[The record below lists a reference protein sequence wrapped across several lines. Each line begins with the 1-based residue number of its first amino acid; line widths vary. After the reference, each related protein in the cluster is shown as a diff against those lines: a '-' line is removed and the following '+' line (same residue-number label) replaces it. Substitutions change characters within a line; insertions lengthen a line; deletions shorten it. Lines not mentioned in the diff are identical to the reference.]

1 MINLNFLKKKNEIG
15 RAKKAISGSFTS
27 LLNHFF
33 FVLFQLIITPLILS
47 KLGQGVLGSYA
58 IILQI
63 IGCGII
69 LDFGFSTSFNR
80 LLAQEYNSS
89 KNYIKFISI
98 LKTGKI
104 ILYLIN
110 GLTAI
115 VLLLLASNLNNI
127 FSNDVELNNSI
138 KYSLILISLW
148 TVIRTPLYIF
158 NFALNSSQDL
168 STINLI
174 KIVSTIFRFL
184 FTIIFIF
191 KGYGLVGIILSNIL
205 AELLDALLQKLIFY
219 KFYPH
224 FKKYNPK
231 FDKAMAIKMMNFGF
245 KYWGVNLSGL
255 LYLGVD
261 NILIG
266 AVYGAGIASVYFT
279 SKMLASLLIT
289 IISKIIDQ
297 TYPALNQMAK
307 QDGYDYLRIRVVNI
321 YRYLLL
327 VAIPASVFLA
337 NFMEPLIIFWLG
349 EKQYGGHLLSIAL
362 SIYVFLQVNFH
373 LTGITI
379 LVLGNLGYWS
389 IISII
394 SSIFG
399 ILSAY
404 YFSNFGL
411 AYIALSIS
419 VSMLFPLIYLQYQLI
434 KFLRLKKKEIVKII
448 IKPTICSIQLMFF
461 TFFFQLY
468 NNPYS
473 IINNAI
479 WAFFYTFLV
488 IAFTWQVGLLRSER
502 MIIIKYILSWQT
514 FKLK

>member
-1 MINLNFLKKKNEIG
+1 MIGINFLQKKIEIG
-15 RAKKAISGSFTS
+15 RAKKAISGSFTA

-89 KNYIKFISI
+89 KNYMRFISI

-104 ILYLIN
+104 VLYLIN

-115 VLLLLASNLNNI
+115 VLLLLAFNLNNF

-174 KIVSTIFRFL
+174 KIVSTIFRLL

-205 AELLDALLQKLIFY
+205 AELLGALLLKTFFY

-224 FKKYNPK
+224 FNKFNPK
-231 FDKAMAIKMMNFGF
+231 FDRAIAAKMINFGF

-266 AVYGAGIASVYFT
+266 SVYGASIASVYFT
-279 SKMLASLLIT
+279 SKMLASLIIT

-297 TYPALNQMAK
+297 TYPALNQMAN
-307 QDGYDYLRIRVVNI
+307 QNGYDYLKIRVVNI

-327 VAIPASVFLA
+327 LAIPSSIFLA

-349 EKQYGGHLLSIAL
+349 EKQYGGNLLSIAL
-362 SIYVFLQVNFH
+362 SVYVFLQVNFH

-379 LVLGNLGYWS
+379 LVIGNLGYWS

-404 YFSNFGL
+404 YFSSFGL
-411 AYIALSIS
+411 AYVTLSIS
-419 VSMLFPLIYLQYQLI
+419 ASMILPLIYLQYQLI
-434 KFLRLKKKEIVKII
+434 EFLKLKKKEVAKII
-448 IKPTICSIQLMFF
+448 LRPTVCLIPLMLF
-461 TFFFQLY
+461 TIIFQLY

-473 IINNAI
+473 ITNNTLWAI
-479 WAFFYTFLV
+479 LYFFLV
-488 IAFTWQVGLLRSER
+488 VSLTWQVGLLRSEL
-502 MIIIKYILSWQT
+502 IIIKKNIFSLKI
-514 FKLK
+514 FKFK